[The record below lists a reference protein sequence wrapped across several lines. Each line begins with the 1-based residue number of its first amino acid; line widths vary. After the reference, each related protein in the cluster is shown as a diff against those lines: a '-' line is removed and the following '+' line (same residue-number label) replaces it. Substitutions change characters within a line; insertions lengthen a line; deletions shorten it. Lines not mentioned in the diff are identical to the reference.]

1 MPFGT
6 AHIAGHSDEPTEGSG
21 SGRLHPFRRKGG
33 PRHLTRGV
41 PEPSLMHRIMHSSVS
56 QHYNTGA
63 PRKKRKP
70 PQMSDNRAPDATR
83 SGVAA
88 GTMPNRY
95 GRLDGRAWRDVERA
109 VKIGK
114 KNDAYAVEVHGVRV
128 LFKIKG
134 AQEQPQEPTGSKGG
148 RTRATRQPNAPTC
161 EPAPEPSTKAPN
173 SAQRRSARRLE
184 AYLAKKPGQ
193 ERTALAPG
201 SDAKEAVTPAQV
213 DYDARMDGEPTTAAT
228 PGRGGQKRAA
238 VEPTSCSQPKA
249 AAAQQQQPQRQ
260 RVESTPAAAPP
271 RAARDISPRPSRERC
286 LTTCRTLWRR
296 AEVLYRL
303 RPAGAPRHA
312 APQHRQVEGGAG
324 AARHATTSARCT
336 ARPGTAPNSARKER
350 GALSGTIRTHP
361 RPGTETGSRV

>member
-1 MPFGT
+1 
-6 AHIAGHSDEPTEGSG
+6 
-21 SGRLHPFRRKGG
+21 
-33 PRHLTRGV
+33 
-41 PEPSLMHRIMHSSVS
+41 
-56 QHYNTGA
+56 
-63 PRKKRKP
+63 
-70 PQMSDNRAPDATR
+70 MSDNRAPDATR

-184 AYLAKKPGQ
+184 AYLAKKSGQ

-213 DYDARMDGEPTTAAT
+213 DYDARMDGEPTTAAAS
-228 PGRGGQKRAA
+228 GRGGQKRAA
-238 VEPTSCSQPKA
+238 VEATSCTQPKA
-249 AAAQQQQPQRQ
+249 AAEQQQQQRQ
-260 RVESTPAAAPP
+260 RVESTLAAVPPPAT
-271 RAARDISPRPSRERC
+271 RDMSPGSSRGRH
-286 LTTCRTLWRR
+286 LTTCRACGGGPQYYTNGPRSMYNPGRWCKCSAPCYYERKVYGSPGHSTEWLADYAWRVER
-296 AEVLYRL
+296 AN
-303 RPAGAPRHA
+303 PHTPRG
-312 APQHRQVEGGAG
+312 RY
-324 AARHATTSARCT
+324 
-336 ARPGTAPNSARKER
+336 
-350 GALSGTIRTHP
+350 
-361 RPGTETGSRV
+361 